1 MLHVPDT
8 SPAHASTTPALD
20 FTQFSAVVS
29 QSFVPLRVHSDR
41 PEPFRG
47 DIRTAASDEVHL
59 SVVTAD
65 AHDIQRTPALVARE
79 EQRFFKLGLQLSGT
93 GLLIQDGREAVVRP
107 GDLAIYD
114 TNTPYSLVFEER
126 FSTAVLMVPHRLI
139 ELPTE
144 AVRGMTATTLS
155 GEHGLARVVSGFLG
169 GLAGQLDELDGPVGA
184 RLARNAVDLVT
195 TMYAQQ
201 LDLARDADK
210 PHRPMLRRVQAYI
223 DEHLPLPD
231 LNPSTIAAAHFI
243 STRHLHAIFHE
254 EGLTVS
260 SWIRTRRLDRCR
272 RELVDPLA
280 AHRSVSEVAG
290 RWGFPDAA
298 HFSRAFRAEFGEPP
312 SAVRARAIS
321 G

>member
-1 MLHVPDT
+1 VPHVPET
-8 SPAHASTTPALD
+8 SAAHAPTAPLD
-20 FTQFSAVVS
+20 FTQFSAIVS
-29 QSFVPLRVHSDR
+29 QSFVPLRVHAER

-47 DIRTAASDEVHL
+47 EVSTAASDNVHL

-65 AHDIQRTPALVARE
+65 AHVIQRTPALVAQK

-93 GLLIQDGREAVVRP
+93 GLLIQEGREAVVRP

-144 AVRGMTATTLS
+144 AVRGMTATTLT
-155 GEHGLARVVSGFLG
+155 GDHGLARVVSGFLG
-169 GLAGQLDELDGPVGA
+169 GLAGQLDELEGPVGA
-184 RLARNAVDLVT
+184 RLARNAVDLVA

-201 LDLARDADK
+201 LDLARDADR

-243 STRHLHAIFHE
+243 STRHLHAIFHA

-272 RELVDPLA
+272 SELVDPFT

>member
-1 MLHVPDT
+1 MLHAPET
-8 SPAHASTTPALD
+8 SAAPALPAPLD
-20 FTQFSAVVS
+20 FTEFSAMVS
-29 QSFVPLRVHSDR
+29 QSFVPLRVHADR

-47 DIRTAASDEVHL
+47 EVRTAASDEVHL

-65 AHDIQRTPALVARE
+65 AHEIQRTPALVARK
-79 EQRFFKLGLQLSGT
+79 EQRYFKLGLQLSGT

-114 TNTPYSLVFEER
+114 TNTPYTLVFEER

-139 ELPTE
+139 ELPTD
-144 AVRGMTATTLS
+144 AVRAMTATTVS
-155 GEHGLARVVSGFLG
+155 REDGLAHVVSGFLG
-169 GLAGQLDELDGPVGA
+169 GLAGQLDQLDGPVGA

-260 SWIRTRRLDRCR
+260 TWIRARRLDRCR

-280 AHRSVSEVAG
+280 AHRPVSEIAA

-312 SAVRARAIS
+312 SAVRARAIA